1 MLLASRY
8 TAAALY
14 SHFYS
19 FFVVYTG
26 IQHSR
31 IVPVACRGILTA
43 LQRSGLVN
51 HVYSCQLYFFI
62 PRIGSGNPAS
72 SSPKPGDQGAAMLFS
87 YKNQWPFASCFGCS
101 SNIPFPLR
109 YVDAARALF
118 PAMPACH
125 ALPPSPTNHASRHA
139 PLFFPPVL
147 SGTTPAVPS
156 SRAPPTRR

>member
-1 MLLASRY
+1 MFI
-8 TAAALY
+8 
-14 SHFYS
+14 HDS
-19 FFVVYTG
+19 FTF
-26 IQHSR
+26 
-31 IVPVACRGILTA
+31 L
-43 LQRSGLVN
+43 
-51 HVYSCQLYFFI
+51 I

-87 YKNQWPFASCFGCS
+87 YKNQCSFASCFGCF

-139 PLFFPPVL
+139 PLFFPPVRHDTSRPITTSPSHPAGSVSVKRGFQRVHP
-147 SGTTPAVPS
+147 SGPRDLQRQALLPPDQGLISEITAVLPA
-156 SRAPPTRR
+156 